1 MSRVIAGMSSWNV
14 GKRRRSVVRSART
27 EHTASS
33 ISSYMCSNCTVN
45 KETSSL
51 ILFRTVRDHYCSAEG
66 MLQTMIHS
74 ELEERRQFSC
84 EKCGKGYLH
93 FRNLHRHRR
102 HECGKLPS
110 FGCTVCSYRA
120 FQKVHV
126 QKHMRRK
133 HMKELLTNPDLPPD
147 LTVPGLPFVPAYL

>member
-27 EHTASS
+27 EPTASS
-33 ISSYMCSNCTVN
+33 ISSYMCSNCTVD

-120 FQKVHV
+120 FQKVSNRPRPPQLVASSTALHAATPTCT
-126 QKHMRRK
+126 RR
-133 HMKELLTNPDLPPD
+133 
-147 LTVPGLPFVPAYL
+147 VSGGI